1 MNSTN
6 TSWLYKYEKF
16 EKLFGRILID
26 TSTPGGSHFAYF
38 RHVDKNNKI
47 RYDLSYISDQE
58 VEELLIKSEEEEQD
72 YLYEAVKQYAF
83 KDRPLP
89 PDLPPDAI
97 IR

>member
-1 MNSTN
+1 MNSSN
-6 TSWLYKYEKF
+6 TLWLNKYEKF

-26 TSTPGGSHFAYF
+26 TNTPGGSHFAYF

-58 VEELLIKSEEEEQD
+58 VEELLIKSEKEEQD

-83 KDRPLP
+83 FPPPPP
-89 PDLPPDAI
+89 PDGCLW
-97 IR
+97 